1 MLPRELQY
9 PHYAQRIIGY
19 IEHRIRVSGNHG
31 RLGAGIADKFDSIRQ
46 VCEIFWVPH
55 VAVNKR
61 NAMFRE
67 PFQVRFTSAAHKIVH
82 DYHAVVLIAHSY
94 RKLRADKS
102 RAARYQ
108 NMHVVTLRPNN
119 LG

>member
-1 MLPRELQY
+1 
-9 PHYAQRIIGY
+9 
-19 IEHRIRVSGNHG
+19 
-31 RLGAGIADKFDSIRQ
+31 
-46 VCEIFWVPH
+46 
-55 VAVNKR
+55 VNKR
-61 NAMFRE
+61 NSMLRE

-108 NMHVVTLRPNN
+108 NMHVVTLRPKNV
-119 LG
+119 G